1 MQPLNT
7 ELLEKSILGTMMKE
21 NHLIHEAG
29 IQPEMFVS
37 EAHRVIFEAMRHLAN
52 QGKPADCVTLL
63 TEVEVGEAGAN
74 YLITLASYANHEKF
88 EQYTDLLVEAWRER
102 QKIAL
107 LAEAQ
112 AENWPIEQIQTKLDQ
127 LFTGNQTIETSI
139 DQDLVQLSERPF
151 FPEDESDYIPIDI
164 KQLTK
169 MMNGFRQGEVTII
182 AGRPSMGKTDVMNH
196 FALHTGKTGHL
207 PIIFSLEMNRKMLV
221 ERLIALCGNISR
233 TKMRNPYQT
242 FTQEEKDKWMDHLSE
257 LKKANIHI
265 DDRAGIT
272 VNEMRAQIRKLMKK
286 HPDKKPVIFI
296 DYLQMIACEEYRNN
310 QYLNIAYISAQ
321 LKKMAKDFHCPVVC
335 LAQLNRAVEAR
346 HNKRPVMS
354 DIRDSG
360 NIEQDADVIIILYR
374 DAYYEQLQP
383 EEKRQPQSRY
393 EKLEFIVA
401 KNRNGPTGTAYVY
414 YNKSTG
420 KIAEEAVEA

>member
-1 MQPLNT
+1 M
-7 ELLEKSILGTMMKE
+7 
-21 NHLIHEAG
+21 
-29 IQPEMFVS
+29 
-37 EAHRVIFEAMRHLAN
+37 
-52 QGKPADCVTLL
+52 
-63 TEVEVGEAGAN
+63 
-74 YLITLASYANHEKF
+74 
-88 EQYTDLLVEAWRER
+88 
-102 QKIAL
+102 
-107 LAEAQ
+107 
-112 AENWPIEQIQTKLDQ
+112 
-127 LFTGNQTIETSI
+127 
-139 DQDLVQLSERPF
+139 
-151 FPEDESDYIPIDI
+151 
-164 KQLTK
+164 
-169 MMNGFRQGEVTII
+169 
-182 AGRPSMGKTDVMNH
+182 
-196 FALHTGKTGHL
+196 
-207 PIIFSLEMNRKMLV
+207 
-221 ERLIALCGNISR
+221 
-233 TKMRNPYQT
+233 
-242 FTQEEKDKWMDHLSE
+242 
-257 LKKANIHI
+257 
-265 DDRAGIT
+265 
-272 VNEMRAQIRKLMKK
+272 NEMRAQIRKLMKK

-383 EEKRQPQSRY
+383 EERRQPQSRY